1 MAVEKLILYGTSAC
15 HLCELAE
22 ALLVELQ
29 SGGLAFTLEK
39 VDIADDDTL
48 MERYGIVIPVVRRS
62 NGSEL
67 GWPFD
72 AQAVVHWLAAA

>member
-1 MAVEKLILYGTSAC
+1 MAVESLVLYGTSAC

-22 ALLVELQ
+22 DLLSDLQ
-29 SGGLAFTLEK
+29 KQGAEFSVTK
-39 VDIADDDTL
+39 VDIAEDDVL
-48 MERYGIVIPVVRRS
+48 MEQYGIVIPVVRRS

-72 AQAVVHWLAAA
+72 ADDVMRWLLA